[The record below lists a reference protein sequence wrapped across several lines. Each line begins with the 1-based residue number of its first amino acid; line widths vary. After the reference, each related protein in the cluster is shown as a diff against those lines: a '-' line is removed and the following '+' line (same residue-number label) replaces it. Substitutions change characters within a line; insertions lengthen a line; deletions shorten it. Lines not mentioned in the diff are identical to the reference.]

1 MRTMAG
7 RIHLCMIGTIS
18 AVQILPESFLLQCFG
33 SFCNQGL
40 DILIVLKLQLE
51 KFEGTQSVLE
61 TKWQEQLLCVI
72 ISVDREVEDIS

>member
-1 MRTMAG
+1 MQCK
-7 RIHLCMIGTIS
+7 HFL
-18 AVQILPESFLLQCFG
+18 ILSSSNVLEFH
-33 SFCNQGL
+33 SFCKQGL

-72 ISVDREVEDIS
+72 ISVDREVEDIG